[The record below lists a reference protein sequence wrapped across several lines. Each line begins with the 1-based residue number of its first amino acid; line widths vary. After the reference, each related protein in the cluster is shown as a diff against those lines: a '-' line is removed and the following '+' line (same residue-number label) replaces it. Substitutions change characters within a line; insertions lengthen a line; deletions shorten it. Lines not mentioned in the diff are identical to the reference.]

1 LVESI
6 TNVRSGPATDFER
19 IGRMAAGETAAVIG
33 QNEAGDWWLIEFEA
47 AEEGQGWVAAEVAEF
62 SGDSSEVPV
71 VEAPTAAGEAEEE
84 LPTVEIP
91 TGGVNVRSGPGLSF
105 DLLGRLDEGEVAEIV
120 GKSEAEDWWQI
131 NYEAAEDGLG
141 WITAALVDFSEA
153 EAETTIP
160 VVIVSNEDDIFP
172 SPTPTPTPLTVA
184 GLVEATDAIN
194 VRAEPSIEGTVVG
207 GFYLGETADVVAI
220 SEDGEWWQIEYE
232 DGPEGLAWVAVEFV
246 RFQGNEANVPI
257 FGLGTA
263 TPTPGPT
270 DTPTPTS
277 EAVDT
282 LATLAFPPTFAPTAT
297 SEFDATAAAIIET
310 RGTPDPTLTESAAE
324 GGFSFEWGT
333 LPWGILALVLVV
345 GFFWYQFSRR
355 GRI

>member
-1 LVESI
+1 
-6 TNVRSGPATDFER
+6 
-19 IGRMAAGETAAVIG
+19 
-33 QNEAGDWWLIEFEA
+33 
-47 AEEGQGWVAAEVAEF
+47 
-62 SGDSSEVPV
+62 
-71 VEAPTAAGEAEEE
+71 
-84 LPTVEIP
+84 
-91 TGGVNVRSGPGLSF
+91 
-105 DLLGRLDEGEVAEIV
+105 LLGRLDEGEVAEIV

-153 EAETTIP
+153 EAEATIP

-194 VRAEPSIEGTVVG
+194 VRAEPSIEGTVLG

-310 RGTPDPTLTESAAE
+310 RGTPDPTLTASAAE